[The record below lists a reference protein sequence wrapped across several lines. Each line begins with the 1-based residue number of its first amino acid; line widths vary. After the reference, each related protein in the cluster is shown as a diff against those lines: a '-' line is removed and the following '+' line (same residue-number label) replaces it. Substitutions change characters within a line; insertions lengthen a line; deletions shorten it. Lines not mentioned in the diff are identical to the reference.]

1 MGKPG
6 LRLLDDVELDE
17 LPKLKAV
24 AEKPKPWVNIDGPWP
39 VVWPD
44 DHSYRDALVITPE
57 GEENSTINEAYYFEE
72 LTQEALSQINEIR
85 EKFGKILNIIP
96 TRYSRVSEET
106 ALFNGA

>member
-1 MGKPG
+1 MGKPE
-6 LRLLDDVELDE
+6 LRLLDDVELEE
-17 LPKLKAV
+17 LPQLKAV
-24 AEKPKPWVNIDGPWP
+24 AEKPKPWVKIDGPWP

-44 DHSYRDALVITPE
+44 DHSYRDALVVTPD
-57 GEENSTINEAYYFEE
+57 GEENVKITEAYHFEE